1 MLKKKSVLQ
10 IHASLGICKNIVDI
24 EEGLLPPYHPQHLH
38 HVALMHMVTWPPY
51 LSFVY
56 LFVGQILPM

>member
-1 MLKKKSVLQ
+1 MPLLEFAKTLP
-10 IHASLGICKNIVDI
+10 DI
-24 EEGLLPPYHPQHLH
+24 EEGLLPPCCPQHLR